1 MDKQFVVIG
10 CGRFG
15 EAVST
20 KLIELGK
27 EVMVVDI
34 SEDIIQNISQTVT
47 YAVQADATDE
57 NSINSLGIRNF
68 DVAIISIG
76 TNIQA
81 SLLVTLM
88 VKELGV
94 KKVVAKA
101 QNELHAKILYKIGAD
116 KVVFPEREMGIKVA
130 KSLVS
135 KNVLDFIELAPDY
148 SIMEVLALD
157 EWIGKTLIE
166 IDMRSKFGINVMAI
180 KHEYDINISILGSYL
195 IKKNDILVV
204 IGNNKDLNKIER
216 VEV

>member
-57 NSINSLGIRNF
+57 NSIKSLGIRNF
-68 DVAIISIG
+68 DVAIVSIG

-148 SIMEVLALD
+148 SVMEVLALD
-157 EWIGKTLIE
+157 EWVGKTLIE

-180 KHEYDINISILGSYL
+180 KHEEDINISILGSYL
-195 IKKNDILVV
+195 IKKNDILIV
-204 IGNNKDLNKIER
+204 IGNNEDLNKIER
-216 VEV
+216 VEK

>member
-15 EAVST
+15 EAVAT
-20 KLIELGK
+20 KLIELEK

-57 NSINSLGIRNF
+57 NSIKSLGIRNF
-68 DVAIISIG
+68 DVAIVSIG

-148 SIMEVLALD
+148 SVMEVLALD
-157 EWIGKTLIE
+157 EWVGKTLVE

-180 KHEYDINISILGSYL
+180 KHEDDINISILGSYL
-195 IKKNDILVV
+195 IKKNDILIV
-204 IGNNKDLNKIER
+204 IGNNEDLNKIER
-216 VEV
+216 VEK

>member
-204 IGNNKDLNKIER
+204 IGNNKDL
-216 VEV
+216 

>member
-57 NSINSLGIRNF
+57 NSIKSLGIRNF
-68 DVAIISIG
+68 DVAIVSIG

-81 SLLVTLM
+81 SLM

-148 SIMEVLALD
+148 SVMEVLALD
-157 EWIGKTLIE
+157 EWVGKTLIE

-180 KHEYDINISILGSYL
+180 KHEEDINISILGSYL
-195 IKKNDILVV
+195 IKKNDILIV
-204 IGNNKDLNKIER
+204 IGNNEDLNKIER
-216 VEV
+216 VEK